1 VTPDDVLYRYR
12 LRALALAA
20 ELGNVRA
27 ACRMLGIHHSTFY
40 RWKAL
45 ADRHGLEL
53 LRPRERRAP
62 AMPNQTS
69 AMIEQ
74 RILAFALAHPGR
86 GPARI
91 ASELGRP
98 KWGGIRIS
106 PNGVWGVLRRHG
118 LSTRSKRLALVA
130 GYAAPPEPAR
140 PPEPVRQIQVS
151 RPGQLVQMDCFL
163 IGRLSGTKGSVWQYT
178 AIDAYSSFLWAELHA
193 SARNPSA
200 RFTTALA
207 HRVAA
212 ALAARG
218 WRLEAVSTDNG
229 SEFTSREFGAAL
241 GALGAEQRRI
251 HAGRPQS
258 NGFVERAQLTVLDEC
273 WRPAFAR
280 YLIPKLT
287 GLRRELDRFLV
298 DYNGDR
304 AHNGRITKGRTP
316 DEVLGK
322 AAMWTPQRS

>member
-1 VTPDDVLYRYR
+1 MSPDDVLYRYR
-12 LRALALAA
+12 LRALALAG

-27 ACRMLGIHHSTFY
+27 ACRALGIHHSTFY

-62 AMPNQTS
+62 QMPNQTS
-69 AMIEQ
+69 PLIEQ
-74 RILAFALAHPGR
+74 RILAFSLAHPGC

-91 ASELGRP
+91 AAELARD

-106 PNGVWGVLRRHG
+106 ANGVWGVLRRHG
-118 LSTRSKRLALVA
+118 LSTRARRLALVA
-130 GYAAPPEPAR
+130 GYSAPPCPAR
-140 PPEPVRQIQVS
+140 PAPPVRHIEVS
-151 RPGQLVQMDCFL
+151 RPGALVQMDCFF
-163 IGRLSGTKGSVWQYT
+163 IGRLSGTRGSVWQYT
-178 AIDAYSSFLWAELHA
+178 AIDAHSSFLWAELHA

-200 RFTTALA
+200 RYTSALA
-207 HRVAA
+207 HRVAE
-212 ALAARG
+212 ALSARG
-218 WRLEAVSTDNG
+218 WRLEAVSSDNG
-229 SEFTSREFGAAL
+229 SEFTSHQFGQTIA
-241 GALGAEQRRI
+241 GLGAEHRRI
-251 HAGRPQS
+251 GAGRPQS
-258 NGFVERAQLTVLDEC
+258 NGFVERAQLTLLDEC
-273 WRPAFAR
+273 WRPVFAR

-298 DYNGDR
+298 DYNTDR

-322 AAMWTPQRS
+322 ARMWTPQRS

>member
-1 VTPDDVLYRYR
+1 MSPDDVLYRYR

-27 ACRMLGIHHSTFY
+27 ACRALGIHHSTYY

-45 ADRHGLEL
+45 AERHGLEL

-69 AMIEQ
+69 PMIEQ
-74 RILAFALAHPGR
+74 RILAFALAHPGQ

-91 ASELGRP
+91 AAELGRP
-98 KWGGIRIS
+98 KWGAIRIS
-106 PNGVWGVLRRHG
+106 ANGVWGVLRRHG
-118 LSTRSKRLALVA
+118 LSTRAKRLALVA
-130 GYAAPPEPAR
+130 GYAAPPEPDR
-140 PPEPVRQIQVS
+140 REPPVRHIEVA
-151 RPGQLVQMDCFL
+151 RPGQLVQMDCFF

-178 AIDAYSSFLWAELHA
+178 AIDAHSSFLWAELHA

-200 RFTTALA
+200 RFTSALA
-207 HRVAA
+207 HRVAE

-218 WRLEAVSTDNG
+218 WALEAVSSDNG
-229 SEFTSREFGAAL
+229 SEFTSHRFGQAL
-241 GALGAEQRRI
+241 ASMGVEHRRI

-298 DYNGDR
+298 DYNSDR
-304 AHNGRITKGRTP
+304 AHTGRITRGRTP
-316 DEVLGK
+316 EEVLGK